1 MSWGNFL
8 PTLPHPAPAT
18 EFLNPFAAPGTC
30 LGEKTW
36 EGICRPVRDALFS
49 SPSQLLSPLRH
60 YLLHNL
66 LIVFLLLFLL
76 LLLLLP
82 LLLTLSPRLF
92 LLFPLF
98 PWRVK
103 SFALFAIS
111 NYVGRVT

>member
-8 PTLPHPAPAT
+8 LPLPHPAPAT

-66 LIVFLLLFLL
+66 LIFLLLFL

-98 PWRVK
+98 PRRVK